1 VRRVARPLCS
11 APGAP
16 RLLVYSGRRPWRVLG
31 VKFRKRGLGRVHNG
45 RGAMVEGGV
54 GGGDLRRAAER
65 SAVAAFWCQAA
76 WKEGEAGGMEPSC
89 SPLLQG
95 EVNQ

>member
-1 VRRVARPLCS
+1 M
-11 APGAP
+11 
-16 RLLVYSGRRPWRVLG
+16 LG

-76 WKEGEAGGMEPSC
+76 WKEGVAASRAVAGRVRWGWRHG
-89 SPLLQG
+89 PLALLCFRG
-95 EVNQ
+95 NIMLK